1 MISLARSPLA
11 IEIDEP
17 LFLCHA
23 QGLTGV
29 VVTPKELC
37 LFSVLKSH
45 PMKRNSRVSQ
55 HLLQGC
61 MSWSNCIHT
70 NYLFFTSSSTS
81 YMMAT
86 SKPTYL
92 LNLSIEVYPLS
103 ELCRTGTSYMNP
115 NSWRRKPVTFIW
127 LFKNERSSKL
137 SISDLSD
144 WFTQTLIGFLVYAM
158 YGY

>member
-1 MISLARSPLA
+1 LWNLGESHPVMNSLARSPLA

-37 LFSVLKSH
+37 LSSVLESH
-45 PMKRNSRVSQ
+45 PRKRNSRLSQ
-55 HLLQGC
+55 YLLQGC

-92 LNLSIEVYPLS
+92 LKLVGRVGVAP
-103 ELCRTGTSYMNP
+103 TTSW
-115 NSWRRKPVTFIW
+115 S
-127 LFKNERSSKL
+127 
-137 SISDLSD
+137 
-144 WFTQTLIGFLVYAM
+144 QTKRLTPRLTSV
-158 YGY
+158 

>member
-1 MISLARSPLA
+1 
-11 IEIDEP
+11 
-17 LFLCHA
+17 
-23 QGLTGV
+23 
-29 VVTPKELC
+29 
-37 LFSVLKSH
+37 
-45 PMKRNSRVSQ
+45 
-55 HLLQGC
+55 
-61 MSWSNCIHT
+61 
-70 NYLFFTSSSTS
+70 
-81 YMMAT
+81 MMAT

-103 ELCRTGTSYMNP
+103 ELCRTDTGYMNP
-115 NSWRRKPVTFIW
+115 NSWRRKPVTFVW